1 MRAILSSSRAIRSE
15 RCWISARSSTPGSSA
30 SFQSAPPGKAPCML
44 CVFCANP
51 CWGGFILGQAR
62 SGIILIM
69 DKLRTL
75 VLSVA
80 NADRVGGRATIVDGQ
95 TLILYDCM
103 HWGCHS
109 TDQVLS
115 HFPEVQVSARACRQ
129 SLSGF
134 CMVFHRRVST
144 GREMVWYL
152 VIGLGIACCSYILFR
167 PPWWSSRM
175 LGI

>member
-1 MRAILSSSRAIRSE
+1 MFRAI
-15 RCWISARSSTPGSSA
+15 
-30 SFQSAPPGKAPCML
+30 
-44 CVFCANP
+44 P

-62 SGIILIM
+62 ADIIIM
-69 DKLRTL
+69 DRLRTL
-75 VLSVA
+75 VLGLA
-80 NADRVGGRATIVDGQ
+80 DADRVGGRATIVDGQ
-95 TLILYDCM
+95 TLILYDCT

-109 TDQVLS
+109 TDVVLG

-134 CMVFHRRVST
+134 CIIFHRRAST